1 MAIINCPECTHK
13 ISDQSVSCTNCGL
26 PTSKMTFLIKC
37 PECSESISNQSASC
51 TNCGFPIAKVLPF
64 DRSVPPPLHTENSIN
79 DETNLLIK
87 NSQVRRPRKKAKS
100 SKLSDLFFVLPIIF
114 LIYQLATCSDD
125 ETQETSQD
133 VQVNYEHYSG
143 GNFDTMQDCLD
154 FVKEE
159 AQSEGMRI
167 EISSD
172 KPNKVTGSFNG
183 DSSMFFYC
191 EKKETGTNGTFFEAA
206 YPRFN

>member
-1 MAIINCPECTHK
+1 MALIECPECFHR
-13 ISDQSVSCTNCGL
+13 ISDQSASCPKCGL
-26 PTSKMTFLIKC
+26 PTSKMKFLIKC
-37 PECSESISNQSASC
+37 PECSEFISNQSISC
-51 TNCGFPIAKVLPF
+51 NSCGFPIVKPSPF
-64 DRSVPPPLHTENSIN
+64 KNVPPPLPNENL
-79 DETNLLIK
+79 TNNKAGLTTK
-87 NSQVRRPRKKAKS
+87 KPQVRKPKNKAKT
-100 SKLSDLFFVLPIIF
+100 SKFSDVPAGIFIIF
-114 LIYQLATCSDD
+114 LIYQLATCSDND
-125 ETQETSQD
+125 TQESIQD

-143 GNFDTMQDCLD
+143 GNFGTMQDCLD

>member
-1 MAIINCPECTHK
+1 MALINCPECTHK

-26 PTSKMTFLIKC
+26 PTSKMNLAIKC
-37 PECSESISNQSASC
+37 PECSESISNQSLSC
-51 TNCGFPIAKVLPF
+51 NSCGFPIVKSSP
-64 DRSVPPPLHTENSIN
+64 SKNVPPPLPKENL
-79 DETNLLIK
+79 TNNKTRLPTK
-87 NSQVRRPRKKAKS
+87 KPQVRKPKKKAKP
-100 SKLSDLFFVLPIIF
+100 SKLPDILVTLLIIF

-125 ETQETSQD
+125 ETQESAQE

-143 GNFDTMQDCLD
+143 GNFGTMQSCLD

-159 AQSEGMRI
+159 AQSEGMRV

-183 DSSMFFYC
+183 DSAMFFYC

>member
-1 MAIINCPECTHK
+1 MAIIDCPECTHK
-13 ISDQSVSCTNCGL
+13 ISDQSITCPSCGF
-26 PTSKMTFLIKC
+26 PTSKMKFLIKC
-37 PECSESISNQSASC
+37 PECSESISNQSISC
-51 TNCGFPIAKVLPF
+51 NSCGFPITKPEPF
-64 DRSVPPPLHTENSIN
+64 EAVPPQLPNEGF
-79 DETNLLIK
+79 TNNKASLPTK
-87 NSQVRRPRKKAKS
+87 KTQVRKPKTKAKT
-100 SKLSDLFFVLPIIF
+100 SKFSDVFAIILIIF
-114 LIYQLATCSDD
+114 LIYQLATCSDND
-125 ETQETSQD
+125 TQELTQN

-206 YPRFN
+206 YPKFN

>member
-1 MAIINCPECTHK
+1 MALINCPECTHK

-26 PTSKMTFLIKC
+26 PTSKMKFLIKC
-37 PECSESISNQSASC
+37 PECSESVSNQSISC
-51 TNCGFPIAKVLPF
+51 TNCGFPIVKPAPSK
-64 DRSVPPPLHTENSIN
+64 DIPPPLPNENL
-79 DETNLLIK
+79 TNNKTSLSTK
-87 NSQVRRPRKKAKS
+87 KSQVRKPKNKANT
-100 SKLSDLFFVLPIIF
+100 SKFSDVLAVIFIIF
-114 LIYQLATCSDD
+114 IIYQLATCSDND
-125 ETQETSQD
+125 TQEPIQD

-206 YPRFN
+206 YPKFN